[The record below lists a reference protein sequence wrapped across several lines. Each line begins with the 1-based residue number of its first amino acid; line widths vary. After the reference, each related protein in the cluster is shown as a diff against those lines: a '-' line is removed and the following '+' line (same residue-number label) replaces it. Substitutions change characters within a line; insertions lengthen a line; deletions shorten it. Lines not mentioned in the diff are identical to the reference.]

1 MPKAVFKIAEFE
13 GGENRV
19 SNPRDLELN
28 ESALAKGVEFDNIGR
43 VRVAGNGKEVTAI
56 TLPESVVLKLF
67 SYRNRK
73 PRL

>member
-19 SNPRDLELN
+19 ANPRDLELN

-43 VRVAGNGKEVTAI
+43 VRVAGNGKEVTWLNGSPTNVPSI
-56 TLPESVVLKLF
+56 QT
-67 SYRNRK
+67 
-73 PRL
+73 